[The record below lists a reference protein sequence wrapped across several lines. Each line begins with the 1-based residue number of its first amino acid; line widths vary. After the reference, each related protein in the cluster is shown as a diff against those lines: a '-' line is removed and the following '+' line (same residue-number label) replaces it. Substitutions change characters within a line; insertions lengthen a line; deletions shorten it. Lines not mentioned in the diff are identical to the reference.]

1 MRRLPKH
8 STPIRPHKRLRMANN
23 WTVEPQNRQ
32 IDRNEYDFGN
42 YRLQPR
48 QFDRTQ
54 QQLGNT
60 GEFNHT
66 IFDK

>member
-1 MRRLPKH
+1 
-8 STPIRPHKRLRMANN
+8 MANN
-23 WTVEPQNRQ
+23 WNIEPQDHQ

-48 QFDRTQ
+48 QFARTQ
-54 QQLGNT
+54 EQLVNVE
-60 GEFNHT
+60 EFNHT

>member
-1 MRRLPKH
+1 
-8 STPIRPHKRLRMANN
+8 MANN

-42 YRLQPR
+42 YRLHPR
-48 QFDRTQ
+48 QFYKTQ

-66 IFDK
+66 VFDK